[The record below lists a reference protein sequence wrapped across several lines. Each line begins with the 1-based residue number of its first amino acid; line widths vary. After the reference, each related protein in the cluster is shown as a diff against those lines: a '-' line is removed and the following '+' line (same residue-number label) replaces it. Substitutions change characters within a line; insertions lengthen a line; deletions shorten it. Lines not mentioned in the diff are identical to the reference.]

1 MAHND
6 SFDEPRFEALYRKL
20 YPDLLRCAEIA
31 LRTGGSWYVS
41 VAGRAE
47 EVVQEL
53 FAFAWE
59 HQADLWSSASPT
71 GWLYRVLRY
80 KVLELLKEDRFW
92 RKHLIRAAG
101 EMPASRF
108 PEMPSDRNTAY
119 PFLEQ
124 MRTEELEALLQQEFA
139 AADGGEPDVD
149 YIMAIMEVMK
159 QRDANPP
166 AAEADVDAA
175 WRDFKENYQGQASAY
190 ETEVLPERDSSHL
203 DQITSPSPKKKS
215 RRILRAAVIMAA
227 CIVILC
233 GAASAFGFDILQAF
247 ADWTAETFGFV
258 TPGQEEAE
266 APQDDPYNP
275 LRLAISEFTDV
286 SSVPTWFPEG
296 TNLVDDIRIAERS
309 NGIRIQAA
317 FETNAG
323 EFTIRFQIYNTPP
336 KYTGIYEINDG
347 QVEKYES
354 SGITY
359 YIVTN
364 NETCGITWSNGNV
377 EVLIQ
382 GDLTVPDL
390 EKMVDSI
397 YWE

>member
-1 MAHND
+1 
-6 SFDEPRFEALYRKL
+6 
-20 YPDLLRCAEIA
+20 
-31 LRTGGSWYVS
+31 
-41 VAGRAE
+41 
-47 EVVQEL
+47 
-53 FAFAWE
+53 
-59 HQADLWSSASPT
+59 
-71 GWLYRVLRY
+71 
-80 KVLELLKEDRFW
+80 
-92 RKHLIRAAG
+92 
-101 EMPASRF
+101 
-108 PEMPSDRNTAY
+108 MPSDRNTAY

-215 RRILRAAVIMAA
+215 RRILRAAVITAA

-266 APQDDPYNP
+266 VPQDPYLE
-275 LRLAISEFTDV
+275 LRLAVAEETDLPVVPNWAPNDTILNGDISVV
-286 SSVPTWFPEG
+286 SLSNSLRLQG
-296 TNLVDDIRIAERS
+296 IYKIDD
-309 NGIRIQAA
+309 
-317 FETNAG
+317 G
-323 EFTIRFQIYNTPP
+323 EFTIRIVLYDSLPEEYSSIYQKNNNLI
-336 KYTGIYEINDG
+336 KEYKLNGVIHYLMENNG
-347 QVEKYES
+347 AYSAVW
-354 SGITY
+354 
-359 YIVTN
+359 TN
-364 NETCGITWSNGNV
+364 ENA

-382 GDLTVPDL
+382 GDLSTEDL
-390 EKMVDSI
+390 EKMINSV
-397 YWE
+397 YKG

>member
-1 MAHND
+1 
-6 SFDEPRFEALYRKL
+6 
-20 YPDLLRCAEIA
+20 
-31 LRTGGSWYVS
+31 
-41 VAGRAE
+41 
-47 EVVQEL
+47 
-53 FAFAWE
+53 
-59 HQADLWSSASPT
+59 
-71 GWLYRVLRY
+71 
-80 KVLELLKEDRFW
+80 
-92 RKHLIRAAG
+92 
-101 EMPASRF
+101 
-108 PEMPSDRNTAY
+108 MPSDRNTAY

-124 MRTEELEALLQQEFA
+124 MRTEELEALLQQEFT

-215 RRILRAAVIMAA
+215 RRILRAAVITAA

-266 APQDDPYNP
+266 APQDPYLE
-275 LRLAISEFTDV
+275 LRLAVAEETDLPVVPNWAPKGTV
-286 SSVPTWFPEG
+286 STEEVSVI
-296 TNLVDDIRIAERS
+296 NRS
-309 NGIRIQAA
+309 DGVRLQA
-317 FETNAG
+317 TYINSQG
-323 EFTIRFQIYNTPP
+323 EFTIRIQIYNSLPEEYFGVYQKNDHNVT
-336 KYTGIYEINDG
+336 KYDSGGIIHYLMEN
-347 QVEKYES
+347 
-354 SGITY
+354 T
-359 YIVTN
+359 
-364 NETCGITWSNGNV
+364 ETCSVAWLNGDI
-377 EVLIQ
+377 ETLIQ
-382 GDLTVPDL
+382 GNLTMGDL

-397 YWE
+397 YEE

>member
-101 EMPASRF
+101 EMPAS
-108 PEMPSDRNTAY
+108 PEDD
-119 PFLEQ
+119 FQ
-124 MRTEELEALLQQEFA
+124 
-139 AADGGEPDVD
+139 
-149 YIMAIMEVMK
+149 

-215 RRILRAAVIMAA
+215 RRILRAAVITAA

-233 GAASAFGFDILQAF
+233 GAASAFGFDLLQAF

-266 APQDDPYNP
+266 APQDDPYQRLRFAVSLETDLP
-275 LRLAISEFTDV
+275 LIPNWA
-286 SSVPTWFPEG
+286 PEG
-296 TNLVDDIRIAERS
+296 TVSDGEISVIERS
-309 NGIRIQAA
+309 NGIRLQGTYKTDNASFSIRVVLYNVLPEEYASIYQKSD
-317 FETNAG
+317 ETMIEYSAG
-323 EFTIRFQIYNTPP
+323 NIMHYLMN
-336 KYTGIYEINDG
+336 
-347 QVEKYES
+347 
-354 SGITY
+354 
-359 YIVTN
+359 N
-364 NETCGITWSNGNV
+364 NEIYSVTWVNENA

-382 GDLTVPDL
+382 GNLSIADL

-397 YWE
+397 Y

>member
-1 MAHND
+1 
-6 SFDEPRFEALYRKL
+6 
-20 YPDLLRCAEIA
+20 
-31 LRTGGSWYVS
+31 
-41 VAGRAE
+41 
-47 EVVQEL
+47 
-53 FAFAWE
+53 
-59 HQADLWSSASPT
+59 
-71 GWLYRVLRY
+71 
-80 KVLELLKEDRFW
+80 
-92 RKHLIRAAG
+92 
-101 EMPASRF
+101 
-108 PEMPSDRNTAY
+108 MPSDRNTAY

-124 MRTEELEALLQQEFA
+124 MRTEELEALLQQEFT

-215 RRILRAAVIMAA
+215 RRILRAAVITAA

-266 APQDDPYNP
+266 APQDPYLE
-275 LRLAISEFTDV
+275 LRLAVAEETDLPVVPNWAPKGTVSKEEVSVINRSDGVRLQATYINSQGEF
-286 SSVPTWFPEG
+286 
-296 TNLVDDIRIAERS
+296 I
-309 NGIRIQAA
+309 IRIQ
-317 FETNAG
+317 
-323 EFTIRFQIYNTPP
+323 IYNSLPEEYFGVYQKNDHNVT
-336 KYTGIYEINDG
+336 KYDSGGIIHYLMEN
-347 QVEKYES
+347 
-354 SGITY
+354 T
-359 YIVTN
+359 
-364 NETCGITWSNGNV
+364 ETCSVAWLNGDI
-377 EVLIQ
+377 ETLIQ
-382 GDLTVPDL
+382 GNLTMGDL

-397 YWE
+397 YEE